1 MKHPRHASIQPDIFM
16 EEARAANLTPAQL
29 AALIGVPLP
38 PSCSACAGGGPAETA
53 LPAFIPAKQ
62 GFCTQRDY
70 ESLPAALRAQL
81 IDGYIV
87 TSHPVTARHQR
98 IITELLYQITTYL
111 KDTCS
116 PFKCITSPVRL
127 YLPNDPSSVLL
138 PDLALLYHPGS
149 VDLHKVT
156 GLPDFIA
163 EVTSPGSTYL
173 DSMIKLEKYRTAGIR
188 EYWII
193 DWDSREVQAFRFSLR
208 KEAELTKYST
218 SDRIPVLTY
227 SGLYL
232 DFRVME
238 DPQTFCTV

>member
-1 MKHPRHASIQPDIFM
+1 MIHPQHTDIQPDIFM
-16 EEARAANLTPAQL
+16 EEAREANLTTDQL
-29 AALIGVPLP
+29 AALIGVSLP
-38 PSCSACAGGGPAETA
+38 RSCSARSEARPHKTA
-53 LPAFIPAKQ
+53 LPAFISAKQ
-62 GFCTQRDY
+62 GACTQRDY
-70 ESLPAALRAQL
+70 EALPAALRCQL

-87 TSHPVTARHQR
+87 TSHPVTAIHQR

-111 KDTCS
+111 KDTRS

-127 YLPNDPSSVLL
+127 YLPSDPSSVLL
-138 PDLALLYHPGS
+138 PDLALLYHPGP
-149 VDLHKVT
+149 VDLRKVT

-163 EVTSPGSTYL
+163 EVTAPGSTYL
-173 DSMIKLEKYRTAGIR
+173 DSMKKLEKYRTAGIR

-193 DWDSREVQAFRFSLR
+193 DWASRKVQAFRFNSK
-208 KEAELTKYST
+208 KETEPEKYSM

-238 DPQTFCTV
+238 DSQTIHTV

>member
-1 MKHPRHASIQPDIFM
+1 MIYPQHTDIQPDIFM
-16 EEARAANLTPAQL
+16 EEAREANLTPSQL

-38 PSCSACAGGGPAETA
+38 PSCSARSDEPPHKTT
-53 LPAFIPAKQ
+53 LPAFISAKQ
-62 GFCTQRDY
+62 GACTQKDY
-70 ESLPAALRAQL
+70 EALPAALRGQL

-87 TSHPVTARHQR
+87 TSHPVTAMHQR

-111 KDTCS
+111 KDTRS

-127 YLPNDPSSVLL
+127 YLPGDTSSVLL
-138 PDLALLYHPGS
+138 PDLALLYHPGP
-149 VDLHKVT
+149 VDLRKVT

-163 EVTSPGSTYL
+163 EVTAPGSTYL
-173 DSMIKLEKYRTAGIR
+173 DSLKKLEKYRTAGIR

-193 DWDSREVQAFRFSLR
+193 DWASRKVQAFRFNPQ
-208 KEAELTKYST
+208 KETEPAKYGM

-227 SGLYL
+227 HGLYL

-238 DPQTFCTV
+238 EPQTFCTV